1 MGLMVIEVRWSKN
14 SPKEEKPMD
23 KEIREK
29 LALKRYQ
36 LISPVLAE
44 PARAQNE
51 YFRKQA
57 EIEHEFP
64 RYGLRKVRVST
75 MKAWLKKYRKGGFDL
90 LKPKNRSDGGRPKR
104 FTEDLLK
111 TIEITCEAHPSL
123 SVQKL
128 YEQLRGQGLLG
139 EPPVHYNTLLRVVKG
154 KGWLPLK
161 DRTDVRKAYEVENV
175 NDLWIAD
182 FMHGPQVRTANRSA
196 KAILCAIL
204 DDHSRMVV
212 GHAFSTSETI
222 SALTVVLKEAF
233 LAYGIPKRLYCDNS
247 STFSSDLLTRSCAQ
261 AGISLIHSKPYDS
274 PSRGKV
280 ERLFRTVRER
290 FLSALQESIPLEEL
304 NEALALW
311 LKDDYHHKLHS
322 GIGERPIDRYNSSVG
337 RVLIRRLSREE
348 LDEIFLIRHE
358 RVVNHDATI
367 SFKGSLYEVPSAYI
381 RQRIEIRHPV
391 DDPQE
396 LYLYDNGVRVGKIR
410 LLDKQENARTFRPQQ
425 VSTHLSFHKGEVLP

>member
-1 MGLMVIEVRWSKN
+1 
-14 SPKEEKPMD
+14 MD

-29 LALKRYQ
+29 IALKRYQ

-75 MKAWLKKYRKGGFDL
+75 MKAWLRKYRKEGFDA
-90 LKPKNRSDGGRPKR
+90 LKPKTRSDGGRPKR
-104 FTEDLLK
+104 LDEGLLK
-111 TIEITCEAHPSL
+111 AIEIKCKAHPSL
-123 SVQKL
+123 SGQKL
-128 YEQLRGQGLLG
+128 YEMLRDQDLLG
-139 EPPVHYNTLLRVVKG
+139 QPPVHYNTLLRVVKEQ
-154 KGWLPLK
+154 GWLPLRN
-161 DRTDVRKAYEVENV
+161 RTDVRKAYEVDNV

-212 GHAFSTSETI
+212 GHTFSTSETI
-222 SALTVVLKEAF
+222 SALTVVLKDAF

-280 ERLFRTVRER
+280 ERLFRTIRER
-290 FLSALQESIPLEEL
+290 FLSVLQEGMTLEEL
-304 NEALALW
+304 NEAFSLW
-311 LKDDYHHKLHS
+311 LKDDYHHKLHT
-322 GIGERPIDRYNSSVG
+322 GIEERPIDRYNASVG

-367 SFKGSLYEVPSAYI
+367 SFKGSLYEVPAAYV

-391 DDPQE
+391 DAPEE

-425 VSTHLSFHKGEVLP
+425 VLTHLSFHKGEVLP

>member
-1 MGLMVIEVRWSKN
+1 
-14 SPKEEKPMD
+14 MD

-29 LALKRYQ
+29 IALKRYQ

-57 EIEHEFP
+57 ETEHEFP
-64 RYGLRKVRVST
+64 RHGLKKVHVST
-75 MKAWLKKYRKGGFDL
+75 MKAWLRKYRKGGFDA
-90 LKPKNRSDGGRPKR
+90 LKPKTRSDGGRPKR
-104 FTEDLLK
+104 LDEGLLK
-111 TIEITCEAHPSL
+111 AIEIKCKAHPSL

-128 YEQLRGQGLLG
+128 YEELQHYGLLG
-139 EPPVHYNTLLRVVKG
+139 HPPVHYNTLLRVVKEQ
-154 KGWLPLK
+154 GWLLLK
-161 DRTDVRKAYEVENV
+161 KRTDVRKAYEVDNV

-182 FMHGPQVRTANRSA
+182 FMHGPQVRTGNRSA

-204 DDHSRMVV
+204 DDHSRMIV

-222 SALTVVLKEAF
+222 SALTLVLKEAF
-233 LAYGIPKRLYCDNS
+233 LAYGICKRFYCDNG

-274 PSRGKV
+274 PSRGKI
-280 ERLFRTVRER
+280 ERFFRSVRER
-290 FLSALQESIPLEEL
+290 FLSGLREALTLEEL
-304 NEALALW
+304 NEAFSLW
-311 LKDDYHHKLHS
+311 LRDDYHHKLHT
-322 GIGERPIDRYNSSVG
+322 GIEQRPIDRYNVSVG

-367 SFKGSLYEVPSAYI
+367 SFKGSLFEVPAAYI

-391 DDPQE
+391 DDSEE
-396 LYLYDNGVRVGKIR
+396 LYLYDNGVRVGKIK

-425 VSTHLSFHKGEVLP
+425 ASTHLSFHKGEVLP